1 MGPPRNVRV
10 QATVEGYLVTW
21 EPPNYGRNQ
30 VRLYTVRWFSGPSE
44 HLYGRAE
51 TTDTY
56 YLGKQLPHVREL
68 CSTTCCSYLLLFYC
82 NNKVNNRLNIR
93 DCSVF

>member
-1 MGPPRNVRV
+1 MGSPVNVRV

-21 EPPNYGRNQ
+21 EPPEYGKNL
-30 VRLYTVRWFSGPSE
+30 VRLYTVRWFRGPSE

-56 YLGKQLPHVREL
+56 YLGKRLVMKPFL
-68 CSTTCCSYLLLFYC
+68 CDNY
-82 NNKVNNRLNIR
+82 
-93 DCSVF
+93 

>member
-21 EPPNYGRNQ
+21 EAPDLGKNQ
-30 VRLYTVRWFSGPSE
+30 VRLYTVKWYRGPSD

-51 TTDTY
+51 QQT
-56 YLGKQLPHVREL
+56 L
-68 CSTTCCSYLLLFYC
+68 
-82 NNKVNNRLNIR
+82 II
-93 DCSVF
+93 

>member
-1 MGPPRNVRV
+1 MSKFNILETEIMGPPLNVRV

-21 EPPNYGRNQ
+21 EPPQYGKGQ
-30 VRLYTVRWFSGPSE
+30 VRLYTVRWFRGPSE

-56 YLGKQLPHVREL
+56 YLGKRRF
-68 CSTTCCSYLLLFYC
+68 STINFVATAMYCYIFINFDQYPYL
-82 NNKVNNRLNIR
+82 
-93 DCSVF
+93 